1 MASRRKRLRLGWIDF
16 AVFAALLAA
25 AAYVFYRVDSVLEYR
40 WDWSVIPD
48 YLYRWDEEQ
57 QRWVPNL
64 LMRGLYTTLRLAL
77 WGIVLSA
84 VIGVAFGIMRTTRRL
99 FARMLSRAYVE
110 LIRNIPPLVFVF
122 IFYFFISSQIMPSL
136 GIEEFVRQASPETL
150 AWLEVLFGEPALI
163 PNLISGIFCL
173 AMLEGAYV
181 TEIVRAGLQS
191 VPKSQAEAGLSIGL
205 SRPQLMRY
213 IILPQAVQRV
223 VPPLAGQFITLVKDS
238 SIVSLIS
245 IQELTFLAVETA
257 VSTTACSKSG
267 SRSPACTFACATP
280 ARCCLPGSKGL
291 WRPGDDERAEGCA
304 GDLQGHDRVRGRQC
318 VVRRIPCPQ
327 GH

>member
-1 MASRRKRLRLGWIDF
+1 MASHRKRLRLNWVDF
-16 AVFAALLAA
+16 AVFASLVAA

-48 YLYRWDEEQ
+48 YLYRWDEEG

-64 LMRGLYTTLRLAL
+64 LMQGLYTTLRLAL
-77 WGIVLSA
+77 WGIVLSV
-84 VIGVAFGIMRTTRRL
+84 VIGVVFGILRTTGRL

-122 IFYFFISSQIMPSL
+122 IFYFFISSQIIPSL
-136 GIEEFVRQASPETL
+136 GIEGFVRQASPETL
-150 AWLEVLFGEPALI
+150 AWLEALFGQPHLI
-163 PNLISGIFCL
+163 PNVISGILCL

-191 VPKSQAEAGLSIGL
+191 VPKTQVEAGLSIGL
-205 SRPQLMRY
+205 SRPQLMRWV
-213 IILPQAVQRV
+213 ILPQAVQRV

-245 IQELTFLAVETA
+245 IQELTFLAMETA
-257 VSTTACSKSG
+257 VSTTRMFEVWITVAGLYFGLCYS
-267 SRSPACTFACATP
+267 CA
-280 ARCCLPGSKGL
+280 LL
-291 WRPGDDERAEGCA
+291 FDWIERRMA
-304 GDLQGHDRVRGRQC
+304 VSTMN
-318 VVRRIPCPQ
+318 
-327 GH
+327 